1 MKTAVIILLI
11 GVAYAVIGY
20 VFVICVKAW
29 GSCKLWDLDEDENLD
44 EDECAALG
52 AMWAFVLPFLVL
64 YVLVKFI
71 GKRLAVIPVMI
82 IALIKAKKED

>member
-1 MKTAVIILLI
+1 MKTAAIILLI
-11 GVAYAVIGY
+11 VIVYAVIGY

-29 GSCKLWDLDEDENLD
+29 GSCKLWDWDLADEDELVP
-44 EDECAALG
+44 LG
-52 AMWAFVLPFLVL
+52 AIWAFVLPFLVL
-64 YVLVKFI
+64 YVIVKFI

>member
-1 MKTAVIILLI
+1 MKTAAIIILI

-20 VFVICVKAW
+20 VFAICVKAW
-29 GSCKLWDLDEDENLD
+29 GSCKLWDLDEDEY
-44 EDECAALG
+44 APFG
-52 AMWAFVLPFLVL
+52 AMWILVLPFLVL
-64 YVLVKFI
+64 YGLVKFI

>member
-1 MKTAVIILLI
+1 MKTAAIILLI
-11 GVAYAVIGY
+11 GIAYAVIGY

-29 GSCKLWDLDEDENLD
+29 GSSKLWDLDEDEY
-44 EDECAALG
+44 AALG

-64 YVLVKFI
+64 YGLVKFI
-71 GKRLAVIPVMI
+71 GKRLAVIPVTI